1 MSDAILGVFHGI
13 AIKDKRLIRF
23 YLTEMIG
30 KDLKL
35 ANLNGVF
42 GMITH
47 DLNLLPEIKQMA
59 VRIDLD
65 PNLLINLIELVS
77 TDIS

>member
-1 MSDAILGVFHGI
+1 
-13 AIKDKRLIRF
+13 
-23 YLTEMIG
+23 
-30 KDLKL
+30 
-35 ANLNGVF
+35 
-42 GMITH
+42 MITH